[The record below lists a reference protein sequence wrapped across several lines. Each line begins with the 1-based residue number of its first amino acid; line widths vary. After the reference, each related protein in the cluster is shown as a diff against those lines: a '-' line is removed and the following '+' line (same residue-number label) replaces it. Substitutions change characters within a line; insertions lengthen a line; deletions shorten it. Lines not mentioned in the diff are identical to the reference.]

1 LTSGQGS
8 DLKWEDI
15 PLLKY
20 ESELFV
26 KTGAWESLGYLE
38 EKLTL
43 NELFLLYRACN
54 NDTSVQMR
62 IAAAAQGA
70 EVDFNEDW
78 YDPAPLAPT
87 PVHEIQKM
95 SFGMGYEQVSVTP
108 SAENES

>member
-1 LTSGQGS
+1 M
-8 DLKWEDI
+8 
-15 PLLKY
+15 
-20 ESELFV
+20 
-26 KTGAWESLGYLE
+26 
-38 EKLTL
+38 
-43 NELFLLYRACN
+43 YRACN